1 MPKRKPQLATQAAR
15 SEDPPDPPRVRQRS
29 DYAAIA
35 TLVFAHLAFFWRA
48 AILRGVL
55 IHSDICFFFEPAKAL
70 LHDSLRAGRLPLWSP
85 YIFCGYPLA
94 AEGQAAVFYP
104 ISLLISWLLPSFG
117 AVNWLVI
124 SHLIIAAVSMY
135 LLARALGA
143 PPFAAWLAALT
154 YSFSGYL
161 FAHSHHVSL
170 LCAASLF
177 PLVILFV
184 ERAWRGA
191 TLVNSA
197 LGAVS
202 WAALA
207 LCGHPQTLFHVS
219 LVVAFWIAWR
229 WAQAN
234 RRRETGQNARA
245 LTIAAITFFLGAAL
259 SAIQLLPTA
268 QLAAAAPHGENGEWS
283 YVTSFSLLP
292 KHLFGMIAPNWQ
304 GSMAFNTYEG
314 EPYYWEYVLYIGLAP
329 LALAV
334 LGGTRRRGWVIGA
347 LALVALAMALGTMNP
362 LYHVIRFLPGFSS
375 FRVPARYILVF
386 TFAAALLVAVGWQ
399 TVSGWRWAAQGRRLF
414 ALGVIVVVLIAADL
428 LRFDRTLAPPADTA
442 ALATPSPAAEAMKRD
457 SGWWR
462 AIIVQPTLVTANW
475 SMPTGWVGDPDGWA
489 RIRALLPA
497 DVPQS
502 YGIRVTTGYAA
513 FEDAREKLF
522 FDAAYGRAQAGDLRL
537 VSLVGLKYLAL
548 PPQVT
553 LPGLTPQPAGQ
564 LALFRNP
571 GAFPRVFAVSQVVP
585 ARDSEDAHM
594 RTMALAN
601 GSRLDIAAVV
611 EGQITALNSPG
622 KPHLAVSV
630 REPRPERVIIDAASD
645 RDCLLVLNERHD
657 SGWRVQVDGKGSPLL
672 SVDTVLMG
680 TPISKGKHH
689 IEFRYQP
696 ASFAIGRA
704 ISAAALL
711 AALALII
718 AGAAI
723 ASRAKAAAPATAPA
737 RR

>member
-1 MPKRKPQLATQAAR
+1 MPERKPQSAAQAAR
-15 SEDPPDPPRVRQRS
+15 PEDQPRARRRS
-29 DYAAIA
+29 DSAAIA
-35 TLVFAHLAFFWRA
+35 TLVLAHLAFFWRA

-55 IHSDICFFFEPAKAL
+55 IHSDICFFFEPAKAF

-94 AEGQAAVFYP
+94 AEGQAAAFYP
-104 ISLLISWLLPSFG
+104 VSLLISWLLPSFG

-124 SHLIIAAVSMY
+124 SHLIVAAVSMY

-184 ERAWRGA
+184 ERAWRGS
-191 TLVNSA
+191 TLVNSVLA
-197 LGAVS
+197 AAS

-229 WAQAN
+229 WVQAN
-234 RRRETGQNARA
+234 RARETGQNARA
-245 LTIAAITFFLGAAL
+245 LTIAAITFLLGAAL

-268 QLAAAAPHGENGEWS
+268 QLAAAAPHGENGEWA

-292 KHLFGMIAPNWQ
+292 KHLLGMIAPNWQ

-314 EPYYWEYVLYIGLAP
+314 EPYYWEYVLYIGIAP
-329 LALAV
+329 LALAI
-334 LGGTRRRGWVIGA
+334 LGGARRRGWVIGA
-347 LALVALAMALGTMNP
+347 VALAALAMALGTVNP
-362 LYHVIRFLPGFSS
+362 LYYAIRFLPGFAS

-386 TFAAALLVAVGWQ
+386 TFAAALLVAMGWQ
-399 TVSGWRWAAQGRRLF
+399 TVSGWRWAAQGRRLLVLG
-414 ALGVIVVVLIAADL
+414 ALVVLLIAADL
-428 LRFDRTLAPPADTA
+428 LRFDRTLAPLADTA
-442 ALATPSPAAEAMKRD
+442 ALATPSPAAEAMQRD
-457 SGWWR
+457 RGWWR

-475 SMPTGWVGDPDGWA
+475 SMPSGWVGDPDGWA

-513 FEDAREKLF
+513 FEDACAKLF
-522 FDAAYGRAQAGDLRL
+522 FDAAYGGAQAGDLRL

-553 LPGLTPQPAGQ
+553 LPGLVPQPVGQ

-571 GAFPRVFAVSQVVP
+571 GAFPRIFSVSQIVL
-585 ARDSEDAHM
+585 AKDGDDAHM
-594 RTMALAN
+594 QTMALAD
-601 GSRLDIAAVV
+601 GSRLDAAAVV
-611 EGQITALNSPG
+611 EGQMMALNSPG
-622 KPHLAVSV
+622 KPHLEASV
-630 REPRPERVIIDAASD
+630 REPRPERIIIDATSD

-657 SGWRVQVDGKGSPLL
+657 SGWQVQVDGKRSSLL

-680 TPISKGKHH
+680 TPLPKGKHRV
-689 IEFRYQP
+689 EFHYQP
-696 ASFAIGRA
+696 GSFLVGRA

-718 AGAAI
+718 AGAA
-723 ASRAKAAAPATAPA
+723 AGSRARAAGPVSAPA